1 MQPLISV
8 IIPVYNVE
16 EYIDRCVN
24 TVMKHTYK
32 NLEIILVDDGSTYSS
47 AQKCD
52 LFKEKD
58 DRIKVIHKT
67 NGGLSDARNKGMD
80 ICSGE
85 YVTFID
91 SDDWI
96 NDKYIE
102 LLYNSIVKYKSDISI
117 SDMIDSDGK
126 YYYKDYNLYGI
137 KEKTYTPEQALYV
150 ILTQKEFNTSAD
162 GKLFKYD
169 LINKYRFKYGILYE
183 DFDLIYKIIDNASK
197 ISFVD
202 DAKYYYYQRKGS
214 IAHSKMDKK
223 HYIIINISNDIMKFI
238 EKKYPDLA
246 EAALSRYV
254 FSNLLLLSGIICDKE
269 QLLMQQKI
277 KSNLKSNF
285 VRICKCKEI
294 SRNNKIKSV
303 LISISLT
310 GYRFLFKVFR

>member
-24 TVMKHTYK
+24 TVMKQTYK
-32 NLEIILVDDGSTYSS
+32 NLEIILVDDGSTDSS

-52 LFKEKD
+52 LFKKKD

-126 YYYKDYNLYGI
+126 YYYRDYNLYGI
-137 KEKTYTPEQALYV
+137 KEKTYTAEQALYV
-150 ILTQKEFNTSAD
+150 ILTQREFNTSAD

-169 LINKYRFKYGILYE
+169 FINKYRFTYGILYE

-214 IAHSKMDKK
+214 IVHSKMNKK

-277 KSNLKSNF
+277 KRNLKSNF

-310 GYRFLFKVFR
+310 GYRFLFKIFR